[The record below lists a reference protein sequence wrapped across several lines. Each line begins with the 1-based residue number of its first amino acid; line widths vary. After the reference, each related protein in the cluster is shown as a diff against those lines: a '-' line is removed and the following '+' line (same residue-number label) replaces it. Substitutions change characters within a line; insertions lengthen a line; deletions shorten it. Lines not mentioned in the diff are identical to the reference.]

1 MKRVEGAEPLPP
13 EGGSVRT
20 GGAPDAEAGWDLI
33 IPIKRLDSAKS
44 RLVGGDLVVSDLA
57 GEGGAGVSLAGVD
70 DALRQR
76 LALSFATDTC
86 AAALA
91 VPAIRR
97 VLVVTEDPVVAAQ
110 LSQQGAQIVGE
121 TRGPGLNPAIDA
133 GLDALEATGGLHR
146 VAIMTGDLPAVS
158 ADEIGAAL
166 AAATGHRLGVLADA
180 DGTGTVLLTADG
192 AAAPSGDG
200 APPTTGPAE
209 VAVTGHSAAA
219 GQGTTASAT
228 RPVPRFGPG
237 SFERHRHAGHVPL
250 PGDLPGLRR
259 DVDTPSDLAQ
269 ARRLGLGAVSRRTA
283 ETLVES

>member
-1 MKRVEGAEPLPP
+1 MTRVRGGEPD
-13 EGGSVRT
+13 T
-20 GGAPDAEAGWDLI
+20 GAGWDVI
-33 IPIKRLDSAKS
+33 IPIKRLDTAKS
-44 RLVGGDLVVSDLA
+44 RLAGGGGGAAGLA
-57 GEGGAGVSLAGVD
+57 GVDDAGVGREGTGLAGVD

-76 LALSFATDTC
+76 LALSFATDAC

-91 VPAIRR
+91 VPAVRR

-110 LSQQGAQIVGE
+110 LSERGAQIVGE
-121 TRGPGLNPAIDA
+121 TRGPGLNPAIEA

-192 AAAPSGDG
+192 AAA
-200 APPTTGPAE
+200 E
-209 VAVTGHSAAA
+209 VASHEEPARHSAVTEAGAA
-219 GQGTTASAT
+219 TEPGTTASAV

-237 SFERHRHAGHVPL
+237 SFERHRQAGHIPL

-259 DVDTPSDLAQ
+259 DVDTPADLAQ
-269 ARRLGLGAVSRRTA
+269 VRRLGLGAVSRQTA

>member
-1 MKRVEGAEPLPP
+1 MTRG
-13 EGGSVRT
+13 R
-20 GGAPDAEAGWDLI
+20 GGALDAEAGWDLI
-33 IPIKRLDSAKS
+33 IPIKRLDAAKS
-44 RLVGGDLVVSDLA
+44 RLAS
-57 GEGGAGVSLAGVD
+57 VD

-76 LALSFATDTC
+76 LALSFATDACT
-86 AAALA
+86 AALA
-91 VPAIRR
+91 VPAVRR

-110 LSQQGAQIVGE
+110 LSQRGAQIVGE
-121 TRGPGLNPAIDA
+121 TRGPGLNPAIEA

-192 AAAPSGDG
+192 AA
-200 APPTTGPAE
+200 TR
-209 VAVTGHSAAA
+209 VAA
-219 GQGTTASAT
+219 TASAV

-237 SFERHRHAGHVPL
+237 SFERHWHAGHVPL
-250 PGDLPGLRR
+250 PGNLPGLRR